1 MRILKYVG
9 IVVVVLLLVI
19 VAIPFFIDANAFRPR
34 LEGALS
40 NALGREVKVGN
51 LTVALWSGG
60 VSAENLS
67 VADDPAYGRNPFLQ
81 AKSLKLNV
89 ELMPLVFSHQ
99 LNVTGLTIDQPSI
112 VLLQSS
118 SGTWNF
124 STLGGKSEGQPA
136 PPPAS
141 QTQPQ
146 ASSKQP
152 LAISAKLVKITG
164 GHFALGQANSR
175 TKPLALDN
183 VNLELQDFAP
193 KSSFPFSF

>member
-51 LTVALWSGG
+51 LKVALWSGG

-67 VADDPAYGRNPFLQ
+67 IADDPAYGRNPFLQ

-99 LNVTGLTIDQPSI
+99 RSEERRV
-112 VLLQSS
+112 
-118 SGTWNF
+118 
-124 STLGGKSEGQPA
+124 GKECRPRWS
-136 PPPAS
+136 
-141 QTQPQ
+141 
-146 ASSKQP
+146 
-152 LAISAKLVKITG
+152 
-164 GHFALGQANSR
+164 
-175 TKPLALDN
+175 
-183 VNLELQDFAP
+183 
-193 KSSFPFSF
+193 